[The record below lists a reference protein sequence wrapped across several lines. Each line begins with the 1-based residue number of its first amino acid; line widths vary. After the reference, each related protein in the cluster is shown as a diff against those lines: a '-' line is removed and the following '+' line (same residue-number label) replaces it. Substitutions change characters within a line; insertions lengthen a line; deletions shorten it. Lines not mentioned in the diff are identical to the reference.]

1 MEGLRRLHTTGYVTS
16 RSHRKASS
24 QRSMTS
30 ICVLALIQTL
40 SGCVTTQAQPDGS
53 TKVRLS
59 LGAQAQSA
67 QTATLNN
74 FERQEGAA
82 LPSVRT
88 TRLAGV
94 FSKHPYDGTAKTY
107 FPRVAVTVTD
117 WARNDCWSATATIWW
132 SMSKS
137 EAVPAFSVCWGQS
150 VGYAVNNA
158 ANLHL
163 FMQQTALEHSGNLRT
178 SGPKPPMLA
187 IPDRQPISERQQL
200 AFQGFIQQLVRDTG
214 WQPGAPTNLWLVGYG
229 ASTTTQPV
237 RSKAKTQLEQAL
249 SCASISKRF
258 DQAEAALRLSGWRP
272 GQGITPVTLTQ
283 PLRVH
288 GLTVHKIAV
297 SRDGG
302 EHVYRSFMSGVS
314 LQQVVKA
321 AALQLGK
328 DGRTYGRLTKV
339 GVLSADM
346 EGRDPTL
353 TCTINTEGTE
363 G

>member
-1 MEGLRRLHTTGYVTS
+1 MRFPISLVFVAMIATGCTTM
-16 RSHRKASS
+16 
-24 QRSMTS
+24 Q
-30 ICVLALIQTL
+30 
-40 SGCVTTQAQPDGS
+40 QPDGRTRVS
-53 TKVRLS
+53 VS
-59 LGAQAQSA
+59 LGDMLGLQTMSAAKSTPNPPGGPANAEGEQA
-67 QTATLNN
+67 ATPVPV
-74 FERQEGAA
+74 RPA
-82 LPSVRT
+82 SV

-94 FSKHPYDGTAKTY
+94 FSKHPYDGTTKTH

-132 SMSKS
+132 SVSRS
-137 EAVPAFSVCWGQS
+137 EAVPTFSVCWGQS
-150 VGYAVNNA
+150 LGYSVNNA

-163 FMQQTALEHSGNLRT
+163 FMQQSALEHSGNVRT

-187 IPDRQPISERQQL
+187 IPDKQPISERQQL

-237 RSKAKTQLEQAL
+237 GSKAKTQLEQAL
-249 SCASISKRF
+249 SCASISQRF

-272 GQGITPVTLTQ
+272 GQGITPVTLTE
-283 PLRVH
+283 PLSVH
-288 GLTVHKIAV
+288 GLTVRKVAV

-302 EHVYRSFMSGVS
+302 EQVYRSFLAGVN

-321 AALQLGK
+321 AALKLGK
-328 DGRTYGRLTKV
+328 DGKSHGRVTKI
-339 GVLSADM
+339 GVLSAEMD
-346 EGRDPTL
+346 GSDLTL
-353 TCTINTEGTE
+353 TCTVNTEGAE

>member
-1 MEGLRRLHTTGYVTS
+1 MKSQRRLNTTGSVKS
-16 RSHRKASS
+16 RCHHKASS
-24 QRSMTS
+24 LRLMTS
-30 ICVLALIQTL
+30 IGVLALMQAL

-59 LGAQAQSA
+59 VGTSTKPAQAA
-67 QTATLNN
+67 APDN
-74 FERQEGAA
+74 FERQDRAA

-88 TRLAGV
+88 TPLAGV
-94 FSKHPYDGTAKTY
+94 FSKHPYDGTNKTH

-117 WARNDCWSATATIWW
+117 WVRNDCWSATATIWW

-137 EAVPAFSVCWGQS
+137 EAVPSFSVCRGQS
-150 VGYAVNNA
+150 LGYAVNNA

-163 FMQQTALEHSGNLRT
+163 FMQQTAIEHSGNVRT

-229 ASTTTQPV
+229 ASATVQPWG
-237 RSKAKTQLEQAL
+237 SKAKIQLEQAL
-249 SCASISKRF
+249 SCASITQRF
-258 DQAEAALRLSGWRP
+258 DQAEAALRLSGWSP
-272 GQGITPVTLTQ
+272 DQGITPVTLPE
-283 PLRVH
+283 PLRIH
-288 GLTVHKIAV
+288 GLTVRKVAV

-302 EHVYRSFMSGVS
+302 EHVYRSFMPGVS
-314 LQQVVKA
+314 WQEVVKA
-321 AALQLGK
+321 AALKLGK
-328 DGRTYGRLTKV
+328 DGKTYGRLTKV

-346 EGRDPTL
+346 EGGDPTL
-353 TCTINTEGTE
+353 TCTVNTEGAE

>member
-1 MEGLRRLHTTGYVTS
+1 MEGWRRLHTTDSVTS
-16 RSHRKASS
+16 RGPRGASGLRLMAS
-24 QRSMTS
+24 
-30 ICVLALIQTL
+30 VGALALQL
-40 SGCVTTQAQPDGS
+40 SLAACVTTQAQPDGS

-59 LGAQAQSA
+59 LSASTKPAQAAPPDNSDR
-67 QTATLNN
+67 
-74 FERQEGAA
+74 EDGAV
-82 LPSVRT
+82 LPGIRST
-88 TRLAGV
+88 SLAGV
-94 FSKHPYDGTAKTY
+94 FSKHPYDGTTKTH

-132 SMSKS
+132 SVSRS
-137 EAVPAFSVCWGQS
+137 EAVPTFSVCWGQS
-150 VGYAVNNA
+150 LGYSVNNA

-163 FMQQTALEHSGNLRT
+163 FMQQSALEHSGNVRT

-187 IPDRQPISERQQL
+187 IPDKQPISERQQL

-237 RSKAKTQLEQAL
+237 GSKAKSQLEQAL
-249 SCASISKRF
+249 SCASVSQRF

-272 GQGITPVTLTQ
+272 GQGITPVTLPE
-283 PLRVH
+283 PLSVH
-288 GLTVHKIAV
+288 GLTVRKVAV

-302 EHVYRSFMSGVS
+302 EQVYRSFLAGVN

-321 AALQLGK
+321 AALKLGK
-328 DGRTYGRLTKV
+328 DGKSYGRVTKI
-339 GVLSADM
+339 GVLSTDT
-346 EGRDPTL
+346 EGSDITL
-353 TCTINTEGTE
+353 TCTVNTEGAE